1 MVCKIRV
8 NGKLLF
14 AKIFNILYQIEMLNV
29 AIKQKETVEIKS
41 VIEFTF
47 AVLEIASISLGNEYV
62 T

>member
-1 MVCKIRV
+1 M
-8 NGKLLF
+8 LF

-41 VIEFTF
+41 ATEFTF